1 MRECYPLWLGS
12 FLWEASCC
20 MYQPVTEEGL
30 TQNSWAV
37 GCLFLAHAT
46 SFNSVW
52 TLTHPFPDS
61 PVLSFQ
67 PVLGGLTGMFWTI
80 VTHQGPALLQTWFF
94 LAGGVVYRFSPMF
107 HKSPLIHSRI
117 HYRFYAAHLIKSS
130 NKASPRHDASSQ
142 HRRTL
147 FQKSWS
153 SSPGQAGLRVS
164 ASLSLLPWDTATLV
178 IQESTP
184 TATVQQTPAAGSL
197 MTFERS
203 WSLLVTSLCCWGGL
217 AWMARPQR
225 VNSSFERPLLVV
237 YFPDTRTVDFKFF
250 WDLFKSLTTMISR
263 FNLVSNCLRSHTSV
277 WFHPF

>member
-1 MRECYPLWLGS
+1 MQPASTQRGHWHIHSLTLQFLVFSQSLVDLQVCSGPLSRTRVQLCFKLVFFFFWL
-12 FLWEASCC
+12 
-20 MYQPVTEEGL
+20 
-30 TQNSWAV
+30 
-37 GCLFLAHAT
+37 
-46 SFNSVW
+46 
-52 TLTHPFPDS
+52 
-61 PVLSFQ
+61 
-67 PVLGGLTGMFWTI
+67 
-80 VTHQGPALLQTWFF
+80 
-94 LAGGVVYRFSPMF
+94 GGVVYRFSPMF
-107 HKSPLIHSRI
+107 LKSPLIHSRI

-225 VNSSFERPLLVV
+225 VSSSFERPLLAV

-250 WDLFKSLTTMISR
+250 WDRFKSLTTMISR